1 MSDTILETQRLILRH
16 WRDSDLEPMAAIN
29 QDPQV
34 MEHFPAP
41 KTLEE
46 TRNFIAINRPLYD

>member
-1 MSDTILETQRLILRH
+1 MSDTIIETERLILRQ
-16 WRDSDLEPMAAIN
+16 WRDSDLQPLATIN

-41 KTLEE
+41 KTFE
-46 TRNFIAINRPLYD
+46 